1 MKISCLLVGLI
12 FFLVACD
19 TKKAEVKS
27 VTLTSDT
34 AWIDTVR
41 FNDNLTPEQ
50 SKQVY
55 YKRNFE
61 EDYKQIEDTARV
73 ALRFFWYRSF
83 HPYTVV
89 RIENRPENYMADS
102 SGKQAVYTEWF
113 AVYKINIQR
122 LNHDCP
128 ARKGD
133 KCSGKVRP
141 YLWQQNVNLL
151 LVNKTPAIIAALD
164 SIKFW
169 NMKEVYAS
177 PAHTDGSNW
186 TLQVYYH
193 GKYHEVSTDMQSHP
207 IKQICLR
214 MLKLSGYKL
223 KSREIY

>member
-1 MKISCLLVGLI
+1 MGINYLLVGLI
-12 FFLVACD
+12 LLVVACD
-19 TKKAEVKS
+19 TKKVEVKS
-27 VTLTSDT
+27 VAITNNK

-50 SKQVY
+50 RKQVY

-61 EDYKQIEDTARV
+61 ENYKQIEDTTRV

-89 RIENRPENYMADS
+89 KLENRPQGEVDDS
-102 SGKQAVYTEWF
+102 TKKIITYAEWF
-113 AVYKINIQR
+113 ATYKIDVPR
-122 LNHDCP
+122 LNRDCP
-128 ARKGD
+128 VRRNGKCYGD
-133 KCSGKVRP
+133 LRP
-141 YLWQQNVNLL
+141 FVWQQNVNVLPP
-151 LVNKTPAIIAALD
+151 NKTPALIAALD
-164 SIKFW
+164 SIGFW
-169 NMKEVYAS
+169 RMKAQYLS
-177 PAHTDGSNW
+177 GPHTDGSNW
-186 TLQVYYH
+186 TLEVYYR